1 MSFPSLHSLEEL
13 YLAIWL
19 WISSEHCCILT
30 LNLHFQPR
38 LPYWTLSSLTV
49 VVLVQLPSRAWLLT
63 TPWTAAHQASLSF
76 TVSQSLLKLM
86 SIELVMPSNHLIL
99 CHHLLFLPSIFP
111 SIRVF
116 SPLSRLFTSGSQ
128 SIAASASASVLPMN
142 IQSWFPLR
150 LTDFISLLS
159 RGLSSLLQHHSWK
172 ASAFFMVQLSHP
184 DMTTGNGIAI
194 TIQTWS
200 AKRCLC
206 FLIRCVDLS

>member
-76 TVSQSLLKLM
+76 TVSWSW
-86 SIELVMPSNHLIL
+86 SN
-99 CHHLLFLPSIFP
+99 SY
-111 SIRVF
+111 
-116 SPLSRLFTSGSQ
+116 PLSQWCHPTLSFYAAPFFSCPLSFPASRSFPMSQLFASGGQ
-128 SIAASASASVLPMN
+128 SIGHGVTN
-142 IQSWFPLR
+142 R
-150 LTDFISLLS
+150 
-159 RGLSSLLQHHSWK
+159 H
-172 ASAFFMVQLSHP
+172 
-184 DMTTGNGIAI
+184 
-194 TIQTWS
+194 
-200 AKRCLC
+200 
-206 FLIRCVDLS
+206 DLVTEQQETNE